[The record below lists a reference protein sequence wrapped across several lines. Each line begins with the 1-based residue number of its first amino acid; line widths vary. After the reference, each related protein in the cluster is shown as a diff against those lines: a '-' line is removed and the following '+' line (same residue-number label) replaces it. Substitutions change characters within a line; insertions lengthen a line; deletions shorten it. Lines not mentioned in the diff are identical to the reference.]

1 MDLSKVL
8 TISGKP
14 GLFLL
19 KSQGRGSMVVESLL
33 DGKCM
38 PAFAHD
44 KLSLLE
50 DICIFT
56 TSDDRPLKEVFMS
69 IHEKMGDTLDF
80 NPKDINPKDLKAK
93 FETVLPD
100 FDEMSVYAS
109 DMRKVFA
116 WYQLLN
122 DKGLLD
128 FTPETTEEAK

>member
-1 MDLSKVL
+1 MDLCKIL

-33 DGKCM
+33 DGKSM

-56 TSDDRPLKEVFMS
+56 TEDDKPLKEVFMS
-69 IHEKMGDTLDF
+69 IHDKMGDKLDF
-80 NPKDINPKDLKAK
+80 NPKDINANDLKTK
-93 FETVLPD
+93 FETILPD
-100 FDEMSVYAS
+100 YDQMSVYAS
-109 DMRKVFA
+109 DMRKVFS

-128 FTPETTEEAK
+128 FTPETNEESK